1 MKLHISRTTG
11 KMILIFLAAALVEF
25 FLFPLRGFPFYS
37 VNLFWALLIVIGW
50 YETVKRRIVN
60 KDRKQMMGAIC
71 IMMEAFLC
79 VVIFKYTAVEAG
91 STLERY
97 LWYLYYIPFLFIPLL
112 ILSVADSIS
121 AKRIR
126 TFWKYP
132 PALFCLALFVLIM
145 TNDLHH
151 LVFSFPQG
159 AEHSATHYHY
169 EAGYYV
175 ILLWILSLLFRA
187 IHLMAKN
194 THLTWDLKNS
204 CLPVGVLLICALL
217 SYLTVNQKGILFSYK
232 VTNVP
237 VVFCLSTIN
246 ILEICI
252 QLGLIPSNS
261 DYDEVLSLSHISAE
275 VVDHNNEVRISSA
288 SGVHYN
294 KEEIETILKGT
305 YRPDRDT
312 EVHAQPIRGGYIFYQ
327 KDLSRINRMIE
338 ELQDTVEQL
347 SRENDIQKE
356 ENRLLK
362 KKAAIE
368 TETAIFAKVDTRIIQ
383 PMEYLNTLYQSKT
396 SDRKTVR
403 EALPILVYVKRTS
416 NLILKE
422 FNKEP
427 ITSGDVSFVL
437 QEVFQT
443 LTPLGITT
451 SLDFPRGYAI
461 SSDEAYRVLETFYEI
476 YSSEKDHLKGILVSY
491 HPKEQTVRFVLE
503 TEGEIVF
510 VPQENLRMTSEENT
524 VYLDVILKGE
534 EA

>member
-1 MKLHISRTTG
+1 MKLHISKKTG
-11 KMILIFLAAALVEF
+11 KMILIFLAAAFVEF
-25 FLFPLRGFPFYS
+25 FLFFLRGFPFYAL
-37 VNLFWALLIVIGW
+37 NLFWALLIVIGW
-50 YETVKRRIVN
+50 FETIRRRIVN
-60 KDRKQMMGAIC
+60 KERKQMMGAIC

-91 STLERY
+91 SVLERY
-97 LWYLYYIPFLFIPLL
+97 LWYLYYIPFLLIPLL

-132 PALFCLALFVLIM
+132 PALICWVLFLLVI

-159 AEHSATHYHY
+159 EALSASVYHY

-194 THLTWDLKNS
+194 THLKWDIKTPF
-204 CLPVGVLLICALL
+204 LPIGVLLISALL
-217 SYLTVNQKGILFSYK
+217 SYLTVNQKGIVFSYH

-294 KEEIETILKGT
+294 KEEIETILEGT

-383 PMEYLNTLYQSKT
+383 PMEYLNALFLSKS
-396 SDRKTVR
+396 SDRTKVR
-403 EALPILVYVKRTS
+403 EALPVLVYVKRIS
-416 NLILKE
+416 NMILKE
-422 FNKEP
+422 FNQEP
-427 ITSGDVSFVL
+427 ITSGDVAFIL

-443 LTPLGITT
+443 ITPLGITT

-461 SSDEAYRVLETFYEI
+461 SSEEAYRILETFYEI
-476 YSSEKDHLKGILVSY
+476 YTSEKDRLKGILVSY
-491 HPKEQTVRFVLE
+491 HPKEQKVRFVLE
-503 TEGEIVF
+503 AEGEISF
-510 VPQENLRMTSEENT
+510 IPQENLRMASEENT
-524 VYLDVILKGE
+524 VYLDVLLKGE